1 MRRAVARGGHS
12 PRYLPAPGGSGYLVY
27 TNRAA
32 LFAIPFDLETLE
44 TRGTAVR
51 ILDDVAYNSLNKGGQ
66 FDISR
71 TGTLVYRRTSGE
83 AQMTVQWVDPTG
95 EAE

>member
-1 MRRAVARGGHS
+1 M
-12 PRYLPAPGGSGYLVY
+12 PAPGESGYLVY
-27 TNRAA
+27 TNREA
-32 LFAIPFDLETLE
+32 LFAIPFDLE

-51 ILDDVAYNSLNKGGQ
+51 ILDDVAYNPLNKGGQ

-83 AQMTVQWVDPTG
+83 TQLTVQWVDPTG